1 MGVSP
6 EAAEDPD
13 CDPSDAS
20 ILQHV
25 DHSLFEDT
33 IWPAMYERVPA
44 FEELKVD
51 IHSINTPFEQP
62 VNTLTPHPIN
72 TPYQH
77 TLSIKPINIPYYY
90 HLTNYSINTTYQHP
104 LNTSSQYTP
113 QQIPPTSSQHILSIH
128 TSTNTINTPSRL
140 ILSINTHLNKYHQ
153 HTHQHILS
161 IHTST
166 NTTNTPINTS
176 SQYTPQ
182 QIPSTHPL
190 NTSSQ
195 YTPQQILIPST
206 HPSTHPLN
214 RSWVVGVDITI
225 STLWTRTLSS
235 AFIPSYG
242 TWCWSTDSVVTD

>member
-140 ILSINTHLNKYHQ
+140 ILSI
-153 HTHQHILS
+153 
-161 IHTST
+161 HTST
-166 NTTNTPINTS
+166 NTINTPINTS

-182 QIPSTHPL
+182 QIPP
-190 NTSSQ
+190 
-195 YTPQQILIPST
+195 T

-214 RSWVVGVDITI
+214 THLNKYHQHIL
-225 STLWTRTLSS
+225 STHPLNTHLNK
-235 AFIPSYG
+235 Y
-242 TWCWSTDSVVTD
+242 